1 MTNVSMIPPNGQYGW
16 VIVLSYAIANVSSD
30 EIIFEIFIFK
40 QTVASLSYLHLFAR
54 CFFQKLSVVSLMHS
68 IFLFNSTVNFT
79 HSLCFVYFFHLCI
92 QFVGIPTTSNI
103 GLIFKEKFDEMKM
116 PAADMTLII
125 NINSTLSM
133 AVGLLNGPLLRHFG
147 YRKISVVAALLFSIG
162 LMLTALTDSIFGF
175 IINYGV
181 ITGKIKLDLTLFRSN
196 D

>member
-1 MTNVSMIPPNGQYGW
+1 
-16 VIVLSYAIANVSSD
+16 
-30 EIIFEIFIFK
+30 
-40 QTVASLSYLHLFAR
+40 
-54 CFFQKLSVVSLMHS
+54 
-68 IFLFNSTVNFT
+68 
-79 HSLCFVYFFHLCI
+79 
-92 QFVGIPTTSNI
+92 
-103 GLIFKEKFDEMKM
+103 MKM

-181 ITGKIKLDLTLFRSN
+181 ITGKIKLDFTLFRSN

>member
-1 MTNVSMIPPNGQYGW
+1 MKKLFSKF
-16 VIVLSYAIANVSSD
+16 SFSS
-30 EIIFEIFIFK
+30 
-40 QTVASLSYLHLFAR
+40 
-54 CFFQKLSVVSLMHS
+54 KLSRAYLIFTYLRDVFFKNCRSSVSCIPVFYLTQ
-68 IFLFNSTVNFT
+68 TVNFT

-181 ITGKIKLDLTLFRSN
+181 ITGKIKLDFTLFRSN